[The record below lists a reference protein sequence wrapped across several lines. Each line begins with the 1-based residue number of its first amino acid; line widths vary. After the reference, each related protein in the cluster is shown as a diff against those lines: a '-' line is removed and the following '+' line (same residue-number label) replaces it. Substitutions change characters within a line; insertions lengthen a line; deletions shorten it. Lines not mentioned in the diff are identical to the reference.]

1 MAKYGKAAQKSVER
15 AMRRYNQGKL
25 KSGKAGRAGR
35 VKSREQAIAVG
46 LSEARKRGAKMPR
59 RKKSR

>member
-25 KSGKAGRAGR
+25 KSGKSGRAGS

-59 RKKSR
+59 RKKSS